1 MNDLPMLASAPLREQ
16 LIELLEERVLYG
28 EWPPGTRVPAET
40 ELCAQLGVSRSVV
53 RDAMRELAAR
63 GLVSIRRGV
72 GTVVTEASDAAY
84 SDAAFQLLL
93 RGDVTVH
100 EAVEARAALEEAIAG
115 IAAEACKDEDLVAL
129 RGHFEAV
136 AAARQADDMPQAL
149 EADLRFHLGI
159 LEATHLPVLITLL
172 RPMQRIIWI
181 TSLPPESED
190 GSGRLAGV
198 PTADGELDHYDVEL
212 HRCVLE
218 ALEARDASLARAR
231 MRDHFSFARDPAYQS
246 LHSMTIR
253 DAARLRSSLRAEMRS
268 HAD

>member
-1 MNDLPMLASAPLREQ
+1 MNDLPVLASAPLRDQ

-28 EWPPGTRVPAET
+28 DWAPGTRIPAET
-40 ELCAQLGVSRSVV
+40 VLCAQLGVSRSVV

-63 GLVSIRRGV
+63 GLLSIRQGV

-84 SDAAFQLLL
+84 ADAAFQLLV

-100 EAVEARAALEEAIAG
+100 EAVAARAALEEAIAG
-115 IAAEACKDEDLVAL
+115 IAAEACKEEDLVAL

-136 AAARQADDMPQAL
+136 VAAREADDMPGAL

-190 GSGRLAGV
+190 GSDRPGALN
-198 PTADGELDHYDVEL
+198 GELDHYDVEL
-212 HRCVLE
+212 HRLVFE
-218 ALEARDASLARAR
+218 ALEARDANLARAR

-246 LHSMTIR
+246 LHSMSVR
-253 DAARLRSSLRAEMRS
+253 DAARLRSSLRAELSSR
-268 HAD
+268 AD